1 MRVRTRRHGVFVAA
15 VAMAII
21 SCASARNDA
30 RPSDDETCVVPDG
43 EVFFPEVPDVI
54 PFLGPDTDEPF
65 AFRHYNESEVVA
77 GKTMKEWLR
86 FSVAFW
92 HTIRNDGSDPFG
104 APTKR
109 WPWDAQCDDPMRIA
123 KRRMRAL
130 FELMRKL
137 GVDLWCFHDRDIA
150 PVGATLQET
159 NANLDEI
166 AEYALSLQR
175 GTSIRPL
182 WGTAQLFSEPHY
194 MLGASTSP
202 RVDVFVRAGAQVKKA
217 MDVTHKLGGEAFNF
231 WGGREGYAHLATTD
245 LAAERARHAAFL
257 RAARAYWVSIGGT
270 GPLLIE
276 PKPQEPSKHQYDWDV
291 ATTAGFLREF
301 SLEDSFRLNV
311 ECNHATLA
319 GHSCAHEVASAV
331 ATGALGGIDANTG
344 DPQVGWDTDQFMT
357 DHREAPQ
364 VLLPLVRAGGA
375 GLAPG
380 GVNFD
385 AKLRRESTD
394 VNDLV
399 HAHVGGMDAFAR
411 GLKIAAELARPDG
424 ALERLRLEK
433 YAEWSSSFGRRVEA
447 GEVSFEEMEK
457 IALGS
462 NRDPVVASGQ
472 QEFADNII
480 ARAS

>member
-1 MRVRTRRHGVFVAA
+1 
-15 VAMAII
+15 
-21 SCASARNDA
+21 
-30 RPSDDETCVVPDG
+30 
-43 EVFFPEVPDVI
+43 
-54 PFLGPDTDEPF
+54 
-65 AFRHYNESEVVA
+65 
-77 GKTMKEWLR
+77 
-86 FSVAFW
+86 
-92 HTIRNDGSDPFG
+92 
-104 APTKR
+104 
-109 WPWDAQCDDPMRIA
+109 
-123 KRRMRAL
+123 
-130 FELMRKL
+130 
-137 GVDLWCFHDRDIA
+137 
-150 PVGATLQET
+150 
-159 NANLDEI
+159 
-166 AEYALSLQR
+166 
-175 GTSIRPL
+175 
-182 WGTAQLFSEPHY
+182 
-194 MLGASTSP
+194 
-202 RVDVFVRAGAQVKKA
+202 
-217 MDVTHKLGGEAFNF
+217 MDVTRKLGGEAFNF

-301 SLEDSFRLNV
+301 SLEDSFLLNV

-357 DHREAPQ
+357 DHREAAQ